1 MFSLL
6 FQYLSFLGQF
16 CRYFLRKKYIYLILN
31 VNGKA
36 NSQFRLDVAIF
47 N

>member
-16 CRYFLRKKYIYLILN
+16 CRYFLRKKIYLILN

-36 NSQFRLDVAIF
+36 INSQFRLDVAIF
-47 N
+47 T